1 MQWRSLDFARDDSPG
16 KPPVPFLIPNTFS
29 LKPAALPSFSRRYHH
44 FSFLTKIQKPAGD
57 QISLAG
63 FLAQDMHFAIYKEV
77 GPPRRGRLSGDLPR
91 RPADSLDQFRRAYP
105 KECPLPDGVS
115 YYAARKENGQTFRE
129 EIICYIRT

>member
-1 MQWRSLDFARDDSPG
+1 MVRVAGQLFPWG
-16 KPPVPFLIPNTFS
+16 KAFRYASIDPDLHKK
-29 LKPAALPSFSRRYHH
+29 KPAEN
-44 FSFLTKIQKPAGD
+44 
-57 QISLAG
+57 QISFAG

-77 GPPRRGRLSGDLPR
+77 GPPRQGRLSGDLPR

-115 YYAARKENGQTFRE
+115 YYAAGKENGKTFRE